1 MINTSLKCV
10 ILGFGEKLKKF
21 FQCFSLIKNT
31 NCILDTKV
39 PPGAITSINGLRV
52 LSMWWVILG
61 HVFIWQMI
69 GGNISK
75 F

>member
-1 MINTSLKCV
+1 MTNSLLKCV
-10 ILGFGEKLKKF
+10 ISGFGVKVRKF

-31 NCILDTKV
+31 SCILDTKV

-69 GGNISK
+69 SGNISK
-75 F
+75 L